1 MLIDTHCH
9 LDFKD
14 FEDDRNAV
22 LKRSRDSG
30 VGVIINVGSSMEGT
44 ARSIELAAEN
54 DFIYAAAGIHPH
66 EADRVT
72 ETDIKLFA
80 EFLNPSILRL
90 HSGSN
95 PEHLSK
101 GSTITLRVDKPKVV
115 AVGEIGLDYYRN
127 ISSKE
132 NQKKLFEEL
141 LQKAKEKN
149 LPLII
154 HNRESHQDMMD
165 ILSNVMGSS
174 ASGVMHCFSGDKMFL
189 KKCLD
194 MGFFISFTCNITYKN
209 AEKLREIAKLVPMD
223 SLLIETDSPFL
234 APQDFRGRRNEP
246 MYVKYAA
253 EEIAKIKG
261 ISFEEVSNITT
272 VNAKKLFR
280 L

>member
-14 FEDDRNAV
+14 FEDDRDAV
-22 LKRSRDSG
+22 LKRSRDTG

-44 ARSIELAAEN
+44 ARSIKLAAEN
-54 DFIYAAAGIHPH
+54 DFVYAAAGIHPH

-72 ETDIKLFA
+72 ETDIELFS
-80 EFLNPSILRL
+80 EFLN
-90 HSGSN
+90 
-95 PEHLSK
+95 
-101 GSTITLRVDKPKVV
+101 KPKVV

-132 NQKKLFEEL
+132 NQKKLFEGL
-141 LQKAKEKN
+141 LRKAKEKS
-149 LPLII
+149 LPLMI
-154 HNRESHQDMMD
+154 HNRESHQDMLD
-165 ILSNVMGSS
+165 ILNNVMGSS
-174 ASGVMHCFSGDKMFL
+174 ASGVMHCFSGDEIFL

-194 MGFFISFTCNITYKN
+194 TGFFISFTCNITYKN
-209 AEKLREIAKLVPMD
+209 AGKLREIAKLVPMD
-223 SLLIETDSPFL
+223 RLLIETDAPFL
-234 APQDFRGRRNEP
+234 APQVFRGKRNEP

-261 ISFEEVSNITT
+261 ISFEEVSDITT
-272 VNAKKLFR
+272 ANAKKLFR

>member
-14 FEDDRNAV
+14 FEDDRDAV
-22 LKRSRDSG
+22 LKRSRDIG
-30 VGVIINVGSSMEGT
+30 IGVIINVGSSMEGT

-66 EADRVT
+66 EADKVR
-72 ETDIKLFA
+72 EADIKLFA
-80 EFLNPSILRL
+80 EFLN
-90 HSGSN
+90 
-95 PEHLSK
+95 
-101 GSTITLRVDKPKVV
+101 KPKVV

-141 LQKAKEKN
+141 LQKAKEKS

-165 ILSNVMGSS
+165 ILNNVMGSS
-174 ASGVMHCFSGDKMFL
+174 VSGVMHCFSGDEAFL

-209 AEKLREIAKLVPMD
+209 AEKLREVAKLVPLVR
-223 SLLIETDSPFL
+223 LLIDTDAPFL
-234 APQDFRGRRNEP
+234 APQNFRGKRNEP
-246 MYVKYAA
+246 MYVKYVA
-253 EEIAKIKG
+253 EEIVKMKG

-272 VNAKKLFR
+272 ANAKKLFR

>member
-14 FEDDRNAV
+14 FKDDRDAV
-22 LKRSRDSG
+22 LKRSIDSG

-66 EADRVT
+66 EADKAR
-72 ETDIKLFA
+72 ETDMKLFA
-80 EFLNPSILRL
+80 EFL
-90 HSGSN
+90 
-95 PEHLSK
+95 
-101 GSTITLRVDKPKVV
+101 DKPKVV

-141 LQKAKEKN
+141 LQKAKEKT

-154 HNRESHQDMMD
+154 HNRESHQDMLD
-165 ILSNVMGSS
+165 ILSNVIGSHVF
-174 ASGVMHCFSGDKMFL
+174 GVMHCFSGDEMFL

-194 MGFFISFTCNITYKN
+194 RGFFISFTCNITYKN
-209 AEKLREIAKLVPMD
+209 AGKLREIAKLVPMD
-223 SLLIETDSPFL
+223 RLLIETDAPFL
-234 APQDFRGRRNEP
+234 APQDFRGKRNEP
-246 MYVKYAA
+246 AYVKYAA

-272 VNAKKLFR
+272 LNAKKLFR

>member
-14 FEDDRNAV
+14 FEADRNTV

-30 VGVIINVGSSMEGT
+30 VGVIINVGSSIEGT
-44 ARSIELAAEN
+44 ARSIKLAAEN
-54 DFIYAAAGIHPH
+54 DFVYAAAGIHPH
-66 EADRVT
+66 EADRVA

-80 EFLNPSILRL
+80 EFLS
-90 HSGSN
+90 
-95 PEHLSK
+95 
-101 GSTITLRVDKPKVV
+101 KPKVV

-127 ISSKE
+127 ISSKD
-132 NQKKLFEEL
+132 NQKKLFGEL
-141 LQKAKEKN
+141 LLKAKEKS

-174 ASGVMHCFSGDKMFL
+174 VSGVMHCFSGDETFL

-209 AEKLREIAKLVPMD
+209 AEKLREVAKLVPMD
-223 SLLIETDSPFL
+223 RLLIETDAPFL
-234 APQDFRGRRNEP
+234 APQDFRGKRNEP
-246 MYVKYAA
+246 AYVRYVA
-253 EEIAKIKG
+253 EEIVRIKG
-261 ISFEEVSNITT
+261 MSFEEVAMVTT
-272 VNAKKLFR
+272 YNAQRLFKIEV
-280 L
+280 